1 MGRSATEDTVY
12 RRSTVYAE
20 HWAHS
25 VFKLVWSN
33 ISRETMHV
41 LTVEEEPQEGMTPG
55 DGNDREYMGRV
66 RFAWSK

>member
-1 MGRSATEDTVY
+1 MGRSATVGIVY

-20 HWAHS
+20 HCAHS
-25 VFKLVWSN
+25 VFKLVQSY
-33 ISRETMHV
+33 ISRETMHI

-66 RFAWSK
+66 RIAWSQ

>member
-1 MGRSATEDTVY
+1 MGRSATVDTVY
-12 RRSTVYAE
+12 RRGTVYAE
-20 HWAHS
+20 HCAHS
-25 VFKLVWSN
+25 VFKLVWSY

-66 RFAWSK
+66 RIAWSQ

>member
-20 HWAHS
+20 HSAHS
-25 VFKLVWSN
+25 VLKLVWSY

-41 LTVEEEPQEGMTPG
+41 LTVEEEPQEGMT

-66 RFAWSK
+66 RIAWLK

>member
-1 MGRSATEDTVY
+1 M
-12 RRSTVYAE
+12 YAE

-66 RFAWSK
+66 RIAWSQ

>member
-1 MGRSATEDTVY
+1 MGRSATEVTVY

-20 HWAHS
+20 HSAHS
-25 VFKLVWSN
+25 VLKLVWSYT
-33 ISRETMHV
+33 SRETMHV

-66 RFAWSK
+66 RIAWSQ